1 LFGEFLRAQF
11 EKERPEQLDGL
22 LHRIAAVYAEREEW
36 VSAYAIYKHIG
47 DPIATADLIEKAG
60 TSLIRNTQS
69 GLLAKWLD
77 ELPADVAE
85 AQPSLLS
92 HKGTVLLI
100 QGQVEKSLEY
110 LDRAEAAQRQNGDRW
125 GLARTL
131 DRRAT
136 AQRYRGNYEASIK
149 DGGEALELSE
159 GRTEL
164 RSVRAGAYRSMGVSL
179 YYEGQ
184 LEKATEM
191 LNQALVLF
199 KELKE
204 EQNVA
209 LVHMELGICRQYQG
223 NTHEAVAHNEQ
234 ALAYW
239 QGVRNTPRQSF
250 VLNNLGSLYHLA
262 GNYTE
267 AAKLFE
273 QALILAR
280 SNNILRSEAYL
291 LFNLGNLYSDLE
303 AADSA
308 KDAFQKTRD
317 ACQKLEDHF
326 LLLNVDLAESTLAR
340 RDGKYPRAN
349 AYLRS
354 AKERVEKSHSSFE
367 ESLLSL
373 EAGNVAL
380 AENKLDTA
388 VEKLQYAFGIFSDGG
403 QKLEA
408 ASAALML
415 CKAYMLKEEEQNAR
429 RSIEQALNLVN
440 DLESIQPLIVA
451 GRVAKDTI
459 RKYIDDFS
467 IGSMAVKLLNRI
479 ENFERQI
486 PGLRRKLRPHTS
498 TVLLIPPKLSIYAL
512 GRAQVRLDGKPVT
525 APSWVN
531 QKRARE
537 LFFFMVSHPNKGL
550 SKEEIGLILWP
561 DSSTELLRLQFRNTL
576 YYIRYALGQ
585 DVIVSNDRRYLF
597 NSDIDYSYDVQDF
610 EHKVTQSEQA
620 ASPEQKITLL
630 QEGLAIY
637 QGEFFPEGDGDWV
650 MTERQRLEEMREHNQ
665 LALAQLLLEQGEA
678 KAALGYCQAILAEN
692 HCMES
697 AHRLAMQAYAALGNR
712 SGIKNQYEQC
722 KQSLMDELSLD
733 PSDETEKLY
742 KLIS

>member
-1 LFGEFLRAQF
+1 
-11 EKERPEQLDGL
+11 
-22 LHRIAAVYAEREEW
+22 
-36 VSAYAIYKHIG
+36 
-47 DPIATADLIEKAG
+47 
-60 TSLIRNTQS
+60 
-69 GLLAKWLD
+69 
-77 ELPADVAE
+77 
-85 AQPSLLS
+85 
-92 HKGTVLLI
+92 
-100 QGQVEKSLEY
+100 
-110 LDRAEAAQRQNGDRW
+110 
-125 GLARTL
+125 
-131 DRRAT
+131 
-136 AQRYRGNYEASIK
+136 
-149 DGGEALELSE
+149 
-159 GRTEL
+159 
-164 RSVRAGAYRSMGVSL
+164 VSL
-179 YYEGQ
+179 YYQGQ
-184 LEKATEM
+184 LEKAAEM
-191 LNQALVLF
+191 LNQALALF
-199 KELKE
+199 KEIKE

-209 LVHMELGICRQYQG
+209 LVHMELGICCQYQG
-223 NTHEAVAHNEQ
+223 NTSEAVVHNER
-234 ALAYW
+234 ALEYW
-239 QGVRNTPRQSF
+239 QGVRNSSRQSF

-262 GNYTE
+262 GQYTE
-267 AAKLFE
+267 AVKLFE
-273 QALILAR
+273 QALNLAR

-303 AADSA
+303 ASDSA

-317 ACQKLEDHF
+317 ACQNLDDHF

-354 AKERVEKSHSSFE
+354 AKELVEKSHSGFE
-367 ESLLSL
+367 DSLWAL
-373 EAGNVAL
+373 EAGSVAL

-388 VEKLQYAFGIFSDGG
+388 VEKLHHAFSIFFDGG

-408 ASAALML
+408 ASAALLL
-415 CKAYMLKEEEQNAR
+415 CKAYTLKEEEQNAR
-429 RSIEQALNLVN
+429 KSIEQALNLVN
-440 DLESIQPLIVA
+440 DLECIQPLIVT
-451 GRVAKDTI
+451 GRVAKDSI
-459 RKYIDDFS
+459 RKFVEDFS
-467 IGSMAVKLLNRI
+467 LGSMAVKLLNRI

-512 GRAQVRLDGKPVT
+512 GRSQVRLDGKPVT
-525 APSWVN
+525 SPSWVN

-537 LFFFMVSHPNKGL
+537 LFFFMVSHPNKSL

-561 DSSTELLRLQFRNTL
+561 ESSTELLRLQFRNTL

-597 NSDIDYSYDVQDF
+597 NADIDYSFDVQDF

-637 QGEFFPEGDGDWV
+637 QGEFFPEGDADWV
-650 MTERQRLEEMREHNQ
+650 MTERQRLEEMREHSQ

-678 KAALGYCQAILAEN
+678 KAALGYCQAILVVN

-722 KQSLMDELSLD
+722 KQALMDELSLD